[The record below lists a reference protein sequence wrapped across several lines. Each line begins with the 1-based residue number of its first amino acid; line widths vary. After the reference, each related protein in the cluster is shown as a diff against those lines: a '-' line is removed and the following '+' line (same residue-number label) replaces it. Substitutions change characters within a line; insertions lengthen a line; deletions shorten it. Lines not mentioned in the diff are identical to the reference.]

1 MVFIRYKLLVFL
13 IILSIPLFILSFK
26 SNYSKQDPWKAPS
39 FADTIISPMPFS
51 PPFISEGEKLYNTL
65 CVSCHGQDGLGN
77 GQPGRF
83 NIEPANFHDE
93 KFVNQTDGSIF
104 WKLSNGRGVMPAYNF
119 ALSEEKRWQLI
130 AYIRQFAKYSANVK
144 SKSVPINK
152 YYIKSNL
159 QSNYFPIPKLVSNAT
174 ASDDLVFM
182 VDTIASGLIR
192 PWSMS
197 FLPNGISLIAERSGR
212 LLQFQ
217 NGNKI
222 DTLIGNIPKSLRDI
236 KPHPDFKK
244 NRLIYLSYYI
254 EPNKNLGTS
263 GYTALM
269 RGQLIGNRFIND
281 TTIYKSGPFKN
292 SGNYFGSKI
301 GFDSQNY
308 LYFTIGIHSDRKN
321 SQSLSNYDG
330 KTMRLNDDGSIPKD
344 NPFYKT
350 PGALPEIYTFGH
362 RMHQGLRKD
371 PKSDRMLSVEFG
383 ELGGDELNVLKPGA
397 NYGWPIATF
406 SLEYNG
412 AIISE
417 SPYLEGVEPPLHH
430 FALAPSDLDF
440 VHGNTYPAWDENI
453 FIGGLATK
461 KLFRLVLKDDKV
473 IKEESLLHNFGRIR
487 GVNFGEDKFLYIF
500 TEDTGLLLRILPLQ
514 QKND

>member
-1 MVFIRYKLLVFL
+1 MIFVRYKLLVFL
-13 IILSIPLFILSFK
+13 IILLTPLFIVSFK
-26 SNYSKQDPWKAPS
+26 TNYLKQEPWKAPA

-51 PPFISEGEKLYNTL
+51 PPFIAEGEKLYNTL

-83 NIEPANFHDE
+83 NIEPANFHDK

-119 ALSEEKRWQLI
+119 ALSEEKRWQII

-144 SKSVPINK
+144 SKSVPINN
-152 YYIKSNL
+152 YYIDSNL
-159 QSNYFPIPKLVSNAT
+159 QSSYFPIPKYVTNAT

-197 FLPNGISLIAERSGR
+197 FLPNGISLIAERGGR
-212 LLQFQ
+212 ILQFK
-217 NGNKI
+217 NGVKI
-222 DTLIGNIPKSLRDI
+222 DSLSGNIPKNLRDI
-236 KPHPDFKK
+236 KLHPNFEK
-244 NRLIYLSYYI
+244 NKLIYLSFYI
-254 EPNKNLGTS
+254 DPDKKLGTG
-263 GYTALM
+263 GYTALL
-269 RGQLIGNRFIND
+269 RAQIIGNQLINEKI
-281 TTIYKSGPFKN
+281 IYKAGPFKN

-301 GFDSQNY
+301 AFDSEGY
-308 LYFTIGIHSDRKN
+308 LYFTVGIHSDRKN
-321 SQSLSNYDG
+321 AQSLSNYDG
-330 KTMRLNDDGSIPKD
+330 KTMRLNDDGTIPNV
-344 NPFYKT
+344 NPFVSNKD
-350 PGALPEIYTFGH
+350 ALPEIYTYGH
-362 RMHQGLRKD
+362 RMHQGMRKD
-371 PKSDRMLSVEFG
+371 PKTGRMLIVEFG

-417 SPYLEGVEPPLHH
+417 SPYLEGIEPPAYH

-440 VHGNTYPAWDENI
+440 VYGNTYPAWNGNI

-461 KLFRLVLKDDKV
+461 KLFRLALKDDKV
-473 IKEESLLHNFGRIR
+473 IKEESLVHNFGRIR
-487 GVNFGEDKFLYIF
+487 GVNFGADQFLYIF
-500 TEDTGLLLRILPLQ
+500 TEDTGLLLRILPLKN
-514 QKND
+514 KND